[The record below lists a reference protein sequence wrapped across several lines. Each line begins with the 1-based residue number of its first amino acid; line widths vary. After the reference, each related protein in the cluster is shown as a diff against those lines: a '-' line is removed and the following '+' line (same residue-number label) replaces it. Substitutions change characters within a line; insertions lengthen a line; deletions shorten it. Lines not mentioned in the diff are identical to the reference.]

1 MRLIPDSMSYLLT
14 LGFPINTSG
23 SASFTWNYLSIAL
36 CKHLQAVPR
45 HRPLLM
51 LVADEKSTDVLK
63 FVSTTF

>member
-23 SASFTWNYLSIAL
+23 SAGFTWNYLSIAL

-45 HRPLLM
+45 HRTTALL
-51 LVADEKSTDVLK
+51 LTSFTAA
-63 FVSTTF
+63 